1 MSNYTMKDRWVAT
14 GLVDRLIYESETTF
28 HAEDALALLSL
39 LPRKTWI
46 ARLRELLPGVK
57 VNASVPGK
65 QVTGSSASG
74 GEIMGRSEDR
84 KYEFDSRGRH
94 VLRAGQW
101 KIYRFDA
108 LFRPVSEITI
118 VKVLSEMEEGDSVGI
133 RFLAGQ
139 PVAMTRPTKP
149 YEWLVPLTPLIM
161 SVARSV
167 LWKKPT

>member
-1 MSNYTMKDRWVAT
+1 MPSYTMKDRWIAT
-14 GLVDRLIYESETTF
+14 SLVDRLIYESETTF
-28 HAEDALALLSL
+28 QAEDARALLAL

-46 ARLRELLPGVK
+46 TRLLGLLPGVK
-57 VNASVPGK
+57 VNTSVPGK
-65 QVTGSSASG
+65 QVTGASANG
-74 GEIMGRSEDR
+74 GEITGRFKD
-84 KYEFDSRGRH
+84 KNYEFDSQGRH

-118 VKVLSEMEEGDSVGI
+118 VKVPSELEEGDSVCI

-149 YEWLVPLTPLIM
+149 HEWLVPLTPLVM
-161 SVARSV
+161 SVARSI
-167 LWKKPT
+167 LWKKPA

>member
-1 MSNYTMKDRWVAT
+1 
-14 GLVDRLIYESETTF
+14 
-28 HAEDALALLSL
+28 
-39 LPRKTWI
+39 
-46 ARLRELLPGVK
+46 
-57 VNASVPGK
+57 
-65 QVTGSSASG
+65 VTGASASG
-74 GEIMGRSEDR
+74 GEITGRSEDR
-84 KYEFDSRGRH
+84 NYEFDSRGRH

-101 KIYRFDA
+101 KIYRSDA

-139 PVAMTRPTKP
+139 PVAMTRPTEP
-149 YEWLVPLTPLIM
+149 DEWLVPLTPLVI